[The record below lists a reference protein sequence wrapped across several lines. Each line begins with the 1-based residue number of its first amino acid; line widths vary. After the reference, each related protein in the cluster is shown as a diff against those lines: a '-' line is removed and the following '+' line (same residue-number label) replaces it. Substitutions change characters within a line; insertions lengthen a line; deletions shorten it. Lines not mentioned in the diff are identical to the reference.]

1 MHYAFHCVDK
11 IDASEVRRANREAHL
26 AHLNGVAD
34 RILVAGPLLSTDETQ
49 MIGSLL
55 VIDFD
60 SRADAEA
67 FARNDPYAKAGLFV
81 SVSISAWKKVY
92 PA

>member
-1 MHYAFHCVDK
+1 MLYAFHCLDRT
-11 IDASEVRRANREAHL
+11 DASQVRQANRKAHL
-26 AHLNGVAD
+26 AHLNTVAD
-34 RILVAGPLLSTDETQ
+34 RILIAGPLLGADEAS

-60 SRADAEA
+60 SRADADD
-67 FARNDPYAKAGLFV
+67 FARNDPYAKAGLFSSV
-81 SVSISAWKKVY
+81 SVTPWKKVF